1 MKTLFL
7 ALGVL
12 CANMIIYVSE
22 AHQYYFIVS
31 HLYYGVILLCVIYDS
46 PRNQNLLLVLTTVA
60 NWVYALQHPKQIESF
75 AVAFLYPLVAYVF
88 VKTIRQLKIQRLDRV
103 KEIDRVSSEKS
114 TLEKRVRDLSI
125 VFEVSQA
132 ANAALELEELFHRII
147 EILSERLGIY
157 RGTLNLYE
165 NGQVV
170 KSVNA
175 VLGLTEAE
183 QKRGTDH
190 QLKEFENRSCQMAKP
205 KVFRATESLAP
216 QLNFF
221 RLTLLYQKT
230 ISPFGYYPYSL
241 KKKLSAH

>member
-1 MKTLFL
+1 MKTIFL

-12 CANMIIYVSE
+12 CANVIVYVSG
-22 AHQYYFIVS
+22 AHQYYFTVS
-31 HLYYGVILLCVIYDS
+31 HLYYGVILLAAIHGS
-46 PRNQNLLLVLTTVA
+46 TRNQNILLGLTTVA

-75 AVAFLYPLVAYVF
+75 VVAFLYPIVAIVI
-88 VKTIRQLKIQRLDRV
+88 VRTIRQLRIQRLDRAQEV
-103 KEIDRVSSEKS
+103 DRVSSEKS

-165 NGQVV
+165 NGHVV

-175 VLGLTEAE
+175 VLGLTKAE

-190 QLKEFENRSCQMAKP
+190 QLVEFEKQVLGRWQSKRRSENP
-205 KVFRATESLAP
+205 D
-216 QLNFF
+216 
-221 RLTLLYQKT
+221 
-230 ISPFGYYPYSL
+230 
-241 KKKLSAH
+241 SASFS